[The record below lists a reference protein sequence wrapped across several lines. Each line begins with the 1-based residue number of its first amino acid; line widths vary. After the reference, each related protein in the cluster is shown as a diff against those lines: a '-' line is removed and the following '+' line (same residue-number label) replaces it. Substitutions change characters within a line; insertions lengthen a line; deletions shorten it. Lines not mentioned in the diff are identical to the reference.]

1 MKKYQLTLLALIGS
15 AMVCG
20 AHGPGHSHRNEKAG
34 DNVKSKD
41 LCPSAK
47 AGETGTGSALKSGKS
62 FKECIQEV
70 PDKSWNATFTS
81 AWESRHIH
89 NGVNES
95 GKSGAM
101 TNEVEVF
108 FGNLGLSAWNGLGLG
123 NDFEEWDF
131 SASYKFEAGP
141 LFFTPGYNL
150 RYAPSFGHEEEHEE
164 EEHEEHEEHSHKLY
178 NNELFAII
186 GTDAIPYV
194 TPSTVLIWNLN
205 DSPGGYV
212 AFRLDGEVPICKDTF
227 TINPYALLSLNLG
240 YTSKDQEGWN
250 NFEYG
255 IQGNWRIN
263 KYLTAFAGVS
273 YSVAM
278 NSLTHMGQENEFW
291 LRTGLSV
298 GF

>member
-1 MKKYQLTLLALIGS
+1 MKKYQLTLLAFIGS

-20 AHGPGHSHRNEKAG
+20 AHGPGHSQRNEKAG
-34 DNVKSKD
+34 DNGSSMD
-41 LCPSAK
+41 LCASAT
-47 AGETGTGSALKSGKS
+47 AGENGTGSALKSGKS

-70 PDKSWNATFTS
+70 PDKSWNASFTS

-101 TNEVEVF
+101 TNEVEIS
-108 FGNLGLSAWNGLGLG
+108 FGDLDLSAWNGLGLG

-131 SASYKFEAGP
+131 SACYNFDLGP
-141 LFFTPGYNL
+141 IFFTPGYNL
-150 RYAPSFGHEEEHEE
+150 RYAASFGHEEEHEE
-164 EEHEEHEEHSHKLY
+164 EEHEEHDHKLY

-186 GTDAIPYV
+186 GTEAIPYV

-212 AFRLDGEVPICKDTF
+212 AFRLDGEVPICKDTL

-240 YTSKDQEGWN
+240 YTSNEHEGWN

-263 KYLTAFAGVS
+263 KFLTAFAGAS

>member
-1 MKKYQLTLLALIGS
+1 MMKKYQLTLLALIGS

-20 AHGPGHSHRNEKAG
+20 AHGPGHSQRTEREG
-34 DNVKSKD
+34 DNATSKD
-41 LCPSAK
+41 LCPSAT
-47 AGETGTGSALKSGKS
+47 AGETGTASVLKSGKS

-70 PDKSWNATFTS
+70 PDKFWNATFTS

-101 TNEVEVF
+101 TNEVEIF
-108 FGNLGLSAWNGLGLG
+108 FGNLALSAWNGLGLG
-123 NDFEEWDF
+123 NGFEEWDF
-131 SASYKFEAGP
+131 STSYNFDLGP
-141 LFFTPGYNL
+141 IFFTPGYNL
-150 RYAPSFGHEEEHEE
+150 RYAPSIGHEEEHEDE
-164 EEHEEHEEHSHKLY
+164 GHEEHSHKLY

-186 GTDAIPYV
+186 GTNAIPYV

-205 DSPGGYV
+205 DIPGGYV

-240 YTSKDQEGWN
+240 YTSKDHIGWN
-250 NFEYG
+250 NFELG

-278 NSLTHMGQENEFW
+278 TSLTAMGQENEFW